1 MTLPELQYK
10 IEVGQVVEFTHAN
23 DKYLI
28 MGAREGGKACI
39 RFCKEFEPGQ
49 KYRSFNEF
57 MEEARV
63 GNQYLREYIRSV

>member
-10 IEVGQVVEFTHAN
+10 IEVGQVVEFTRAK

-28 MGAREGGKACI
+28 MGSREDGNFCI

-49 KYRSFNEF
+49 KYSSFNEF